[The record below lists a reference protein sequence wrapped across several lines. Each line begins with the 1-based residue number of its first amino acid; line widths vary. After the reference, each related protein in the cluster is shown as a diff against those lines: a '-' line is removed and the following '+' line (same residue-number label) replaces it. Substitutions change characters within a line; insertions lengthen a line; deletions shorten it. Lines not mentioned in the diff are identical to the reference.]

1 MNLNK
6 RGVEPPMPKKILV
19 VDDEPNIIKV
29 LKSRLSHSGY
39 DVITAV
45 SGRTCLKKAKDEK
58 PDLILLDILLPGL
71 NGFEVCKHLK
81 KDKETK
87 DIPIIMLT
95 SLAQEKDLSKGL
107 EEGASCFITKPFNP
121 ADLLYEIKT
130 AMDREAPGV

>member
-1 MNLNK
+1 
-6 RGVEPPMPKKILV
+6 MPKKILV

-45 SGRTCLKKAKDEK
+45 DGRTSLKKAKDEK

-71 NGFEVCKHLK
+71 NGFEVCKRLK

-95 SLAQEKDLSKGL
+95 SLAQERDLSKGL

-121 ADLLYEIKT
+121 ADLLTEIKT
-130 AMDREAPGV
+130 AMDRGASGV